1 MPIFL
6 ASNLSGRFLTPT
18 TFFSFAS
25 LAFVVPLALLVAG
38 DRDYDVDLTV
48 TGNSAI
54 IKAGP
59 KDTFTVTIDVVTNAY
74 VDGKTT
80 APPLWDEFK
89 FPFVMNAAMNH
100 SLKVNFAVPLC
111 SGNTSHFDTM
121 WYDPTFGALFGSVDP
136 TKPISPQ
143 ERKVQNS
150 QRVVV
155 AVVVSVVVV
164 IVILAIAIP
173 TVAVWFRPYLARRR
187 KGYAEGQLD
196 NAGATS
202 ETQNGANGWTRSAK
216 PSAP

>member
-1 MPIFL
+1 MAI
-6 ASNLSGRFLTPT
+6 G
-18 TFFSFAS
+18 
-25 LAFVVPLALLVAG
+25 
-38 DRDYDVDLTV
+38 
-48 TGNSAI
+48 GNSAV

-59 KDTFTVTIDVVTNAY
+59 KEYFTVIIDVVTNAF

-80 APPLWDEFK
+80 SPPLWETIPLPPFK
-89 FPFVMNAAMNH
+89 LTKEMNY
-100 SLKVNFAVPLC
+100 SLRVNFGVPLC
-111 SGNTSHFDTM
+111 SGNTSHFDSF
-121 WYDPTFGALFGSVDP
+121 WYDPTFGTLFGAGDP
-136 TKPISPQ
+136 TKPITPQ

-173 TVAVWFRPYLARRR
+173 TVAVWFRPYLARRK
-187 KGYAEGQLD
+187 KGYNEGNLD

-202 ETQNGANGWTRSAK
+202 ETPNGWTRSAK